1 METNH
6 ARKDGID
13 GKWLAKRK
21 RIITMTREQKS
32 QEIRSIKKKLK
43 ISRPLKK
50 SNEPNT
56 KEKQKAK

>member
-6 ARKDGID
+6 VRKDGID

-32 QEIRSIKKKLK
+32 QVIRNIKKHASMAYKSL
-43 ISRPLKK
+43 PLPQ
-50 SNEPNT
+50 S
-56 KEKQKAK
+56 